1 MASKIEELQQR
12 REQVQ
17 EQIAIGSQFGTA
29 GVLRVELEAVKA
41 KLSAVSVDT
50 PTEDLME
57 ALQREAALT
66 LKIATGEAELK
77 RIDGEIAQIKY
88 FENQSIQRAQAQR
101 HQEQERI
108 RKGQERISEIDGV
121 LAGTKPFPPTPPN
134 VLAEASREG
143 PRGGGFLQT
152 YKANQLLKFKAERDK
167 LVSEFGTPE
176 QYKTLREREELAD
189 IEAMLAG
196 KKRMPELSYEIQMN
210 ANRYDM
216 NGHDGYLQRERKNQ
230 REELERERAKLL
242 ASLDG
247 EETASQAAGSAT
259 P

>member
-17 EQIAIGSQFGTA
+17 EQIEIGSQFDTA
-29 GVLRVELEAVKA
+29 GDLRVELEAVKA
-41 KLSAVSVDT
+41 KLSGVSVDT

-57 ALQREAALT
+57 ALQREAALV
-66 LKIATGEAELK
+66 LKIANGEAELK

-88 FENQSIQRAQAQR
+88 LQNQSIQAAQAQR
-101 HQEQERI
+101 HREQERI
-108 RKGQERISEIDGV
+108 RKGQERIAEIDPI
-121 LAGTKPFPPTPPN
+121 LAGTKPPIPPD
-134 VLAEASREG
+134 VLAAASREG
-143 PRGGGFLQT
+143 PYAGGFLQA
-152 YKANQLLKFKAERDK
+152 YHANQRLKLKAERDK

-176 QYKTLREREELAD
+176 QYKALKDREKLAD
-189 IEAMLAG
+189 MEAMLAG

-247 EETASQAAGSAT
+247 EETTSRAAGGS
-259 P
+259 

>member
-1 MASKIEELQQR
+1 MALKIEELQQR

-17 EQIAIGSQFGTA
+17 KQIAIGSRFDTA
-29 GVLRVELEAVKA
+29 GDLRVELEAVKA

-88 FENQSIQRAQAQR
+88 LQNESIQRAQAQR
-101 HQEQERI
+101 HREQERI
-108 RKGQERISEIDGV
+108 RKGQERIAEIDPI
-121 LAGTKPFPPTPPN
+121 LAGTKPPIPPH
-134 VLAEASREG
+134 VLAAASREG
-143 PRGGGFLQT
+143 PYAGGFLQA
-152 YKANQLLKFKAERDK
+152 YHANQCLKLKAERDK

-189 IEAMLAG
+189 MEAMLAG
-196 KKRMPELSYEIQMN
+196 KKRMPELSYEIQQH
-210 ANRYDM
+210 ATRYDIT
-216 NGHDGYLQRERKNQ
+216 GKDGYLQKQREYQ
-230 REELERERAKLL
+230 REELERERAKLM

-247 EETASQAAGSAT
+247 EEAASQAAGSASQ
-259 P
+259 